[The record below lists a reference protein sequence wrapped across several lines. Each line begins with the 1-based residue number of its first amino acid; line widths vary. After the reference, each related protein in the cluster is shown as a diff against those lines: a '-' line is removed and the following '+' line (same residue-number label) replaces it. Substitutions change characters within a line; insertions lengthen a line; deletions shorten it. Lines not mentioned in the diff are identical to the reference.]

1 MVNYDDLKTLYKQF
15 SDLCK
20 TEGTERYP
28 KILLDTFGS
37 DNCNILTNSPD
48 YYDAYSITLGDY
60 IYGQSGESCLDIF
73 YFLNDFFDDIID
85 DSNKDDN
92 EPKTYEP
99 SMLHLALSW
108 CISEFISTCD
118 DLYDKLP
125 YIFCR
130 NITNTRLSEISQCAI
145 QFRNAV
151 LNIFADYVDIK
162 KLIIRHLNQKLDKK
176 KKQINNIL
184 ETVKKCQDECTL
196 IEKEIKEYEDMV

>member
-37 DNCNILTNSPD
+37 YNCNILTNIPD
-48 YYDAYSITLGDY
+48 YYLDYNITLGDY
-60 IYGQSGESCLDIF
+60 IYDQAGHSCLDIF
-73 YFLNDFFDDIID
+73 YPLNDFFDDIID
-85 DSNKDDN
+85 DSSKNN
-92 EPKTYEP
+92 KTYD
-99 SMLHLALSW
+99 LSTLQLTLSC
-108 CISEFISTCD
+108 CISEFMSTCD
-118 DLYDKLP
+118 ELNDKLP
-125 YIFCR
+125 YIFCCD
-130 NITNTRLSEISQCAI
+130 ITDTKISEISQCAI

-184 ETVKKCQDECTL
+184 ETVKEYQDECTL
-196 IEKEIKEYEDMV
+196 IEKQIKEYEDMV

>member
-1 MVNYDDLKTLYKQF
+1 MVSYDDLKTLYKQF

-28 KILLDTFGS
+28 KILIDTFGS
-37 DNCNILTNSPD
+37 YNCDILTNIPD
-48 YYDAYSITLGDY
+48 YYMDYNITLGDY
-60 IYGQSGESCLDIF
+60 IYDSEDLCLDIF
-73 YFLNDFFDDIID
+73 YQLNDFFDDIID

-99 SMLHLALSW
+99 SMLHLALSC
-108 CISEFISTCD
+108 CISKFMSTCD
-118 DLYDKLP
+118 ELNDKLP
-125 YIFCR
+125 YIFACD
-130 NITNTRLSEISQCAI
+130 ITDTKISEISQRAI

-184 ETVKKCQDECTL
+184 ETVKEYQNECTL
-196 IEKEIKEYEDMV
+196 IEKQIKEYEDMV

>member
-28 KILLDTFGS
+28 KILLDIFGS
-37 DNCNILTNSPD
+37 YNCNILTNIPD
-48 YYDAYSITLGDY
+48 YYLDYNITLGDY
-60 IYGQSGESCLDIF
+60 IYDQAGHSCLDIF
-73 YFLNDFFDDIID
+73 YPLNDFFDDIID
-85 DSNKDDN
+85 DSSKNN
-92 EPKTYEP
+92 KTYD
-99 SMLHLALSW
+99 LSTLQLTLSC
-108 CISEFISTCD
+108 CISEFMSTCD
-118 DLYDKLP
+118 ELNDKLP
-125 YIFCR
+125 YIFCCD
-130 NITNTRLSEISQCAI
+130 ITETKISEISQCAI

-184 ETVKKCQDECTL
+184 ETVKEYQDECIL
-196 IEKEIKEYEDMV
+196 IEKQIKEYEDMV

>member
-1 MVNYDDLKTLYKQF
+1 MVSYDDLKTLYKHF

-28 KILLDTFGS
+28 KILLDIFS
-37 DNCNILTNSPD
+37 SYNCDILTNIPD
-48 YYDAYSITLGDY
+48 YYMDYNITLGDY
-60 IYGQSGESCLDIF
+60 IYDSEDLCLDIF
-73 YFLNDFFDDIID
+73 YQLNDFFDDIID

-99 SMLHLALSW
+99 SMLHLALSC
-108 CISEFISTCD
+108 CISGFMSKCD
-118 DLYDKLP
+118 ELNDKLP
-125 YIFCR
+125 YIFCCD
-130 NITNTRLSEISQCAI
+130 ITDTKISEISQCVI

-184 ETVKKCQDECTL
+184 ETVKKYQDECTL
-196 IEKEIKEYEDMV
+196 IENEIKKYENMV

>member
-28 KILLDTFGS
+28 KILLDIFGS
-37 DNCNILTNSPD
+37 YNCNILTNIPD
-48 YYDAYSITLGDY
+48 YYLDYNITLGDY
-60 IYGQSGESCLDIF
+60 IYDPEDLCLDIF
-73 YFLNDFFDDIID
+73 YPLNDFFDDIID
-85 DSNKDDN
+85 DSSKNN
-92 EPKTYEP
+92 KTYD
-99 SMLHLALSW
+99 LSTLQLTLSC
-108 CISEFISTCD
+108 CISEFMSTCD
-118 DLYDKLP
+118 ELNDKLP
-125 YIFCR
+125 YIFCCD
-130 NITNTRLSEISQCAI
+130 ITDTKISEISQCTI

-184 ETVKKCQDECTL
+184 ETVNEYQDECTL
-196 IEKEIKEYEDMV
+196 IEKQIKEYEDMV

>member
-28 KILLDTFGS
+28 KILLDIFGS
-37 DNCNILTNSPD
+37 YNCDILTNIPD
-48 YYDAYSITLGDY
+48 YYMDYNITLGDY
-60 IYGQSGESCLDIF
+60 IYDSEDLCLDIF
-73 YFLNDFFDDIID
+73 YQLNDFFDDIID

-99 SMLHLALSW
+99 SMLHLALSC
-108 CISEFISTCD
+108 CISGFMSKCD
-118 DLYDKLP
+118 ELNDKLP
-125 YIFCR
+125 YIFACD
-130 NITNTRLSEISQCAI
+130 ITGTKISEISQRAI

-184 ETVKKCQDECTL
+184 ETVKEYQNECTL
-196 IEKEIKEYEDMV
+196 IEKQIKEYEDMV

>member
-28 KILLDTFGS
+28 KILLDIFGS
-37 DNCNILTNSPD
+37 YNCNILTNIPD
-48 YYDAYSITLGDY
+48 YYMDYNITLGDY
-60 IYGQSGESCLDIF
+60 IYDQAGHSCLDIF
-73 YFLNDFFDDIID
+73 YPLNDFFDDIID
-85 DSNKDDN
+85 DSNKN
-92 EPKTYEP
+92 NKTYD
-99 SMLHLALSW
+99 LSTLQLTLSC
-108 CISEFISTCD
+108 CISEFMSTCD
-118 DLYDKLP
+118 ELNDKLP
-125 YIFCR
+125 YIFCCD
-130 NITNTRLSEISQCAI
+130 ITDTKISEISQCAI

-184 ETVKKCQDECTL
+184 ETVKEYQDECTL
-196 IEKEIKEYEDMV
+196 IEKQIKEYEDMV

>member
-28 KILLDTFGS
+28 KILIDTFGGY
-37 DNCNILTNSPD
+37 NCDILTNIPD
-48 YYDAYSITLGDY
+48 YYMDYNITLGDY
-60 IYGQSGESCLDIF
+60 IYDSEDLCLDIF
-73 YFLNDFFDDIID
+73 YQLNDFFDDIID

-99 SMLHLALSW
+99 SMLHLALSC
-108 CISEFISTCD
+108 CISKFMSTCD
-118 DLYDKLP
+118 ELNDKLP
-125 YIFCR
+125 YIFACD
-130 NITNTRLSEISQCAI
+130 ITDTKISEISQRAI

-184 ETVKKCQDECTL
+184 ETVKKYQDECTL
-196 IEKEIKEYEDMV
+196 IEKQIKEYEDMV

>member
-28 KILLDTFGS
+28 KILLDIFGS
-37 DNCNILTNSPD
+37 YNCNILTNIPD
-48 YYDAYSITLGDY
+48 YYLDYNITLGDY
-60 IYGQSGESCLDIF
+60 IYDPEDLCLDIF
-73 YFLNDFFDDIID
+73 YSLNDFFDDIID
-85 DSNKDDN
+85 DSSKNN
-92 EPKTYEP
+92 KTYD
-99 SMLHLALSW
+99 LSTLQLTLSC
-108 CISEFISTCD
+108 CISEFMSTCD
-118 DLYDKLP
+118 ELNDKLP
-125 YIFCR
+125 YIFCCD
-130 NITNTRLSEISQCAI
+130 ITDTKISEISQCAI

-184 ETVKKCQDECTL
+184 ETVNEYQDECTL
-196 IEKEIKEYEDMV
+196 IEKQIKEYEDMV

>member
-28 KILLDTFGS
+28 KILLDIFGS
-37 DNCNILTNSPD
+37 YNCNILTNIPD
-48 YYDAYSITLGDY
+48 YYLDYNITLGDY
-60 IYGQSGESCLDIF
+60 IYDQAGHSCLDIF
-73 YFLNDFFDDIID
+73 YPLNDFFDDIID
-85 DSNKDDN
+85 DSSKNN
-92 EPKTYEP
+92 KTYD
-99 SMLHLALSW
+99 LSTLQLTLSC
-108 CISEFISTCD
+108 CISVFMSTCD
-118 DLYDKLP
+118 KLNDKLP
-125 YIFCR
+125 YIFCCD
-130 NITNTRLSEISQCAI
+130 ITDTKISEISQCAI

-184 ETVKKCQDECTL
+184 ENVKEYQNECTL
-196 IEKEIKEYEDMV
+196 IEKQIKEYEDMV

>member
-28 KILLDTFGS
+28 KILLDIFGS
-37 DNCNILTNSPD
+37 YNCNILTNIPD
-48 YYDAYSITLGDY
+48 YYLDYNITLGDY
-60 IYGQSGESCLDIF
+60 IYDQAGHSCLDIF
-73 YFLNDFFDDIID
+73 YPLNNFFDDIID
-85 DSNKDDN
+85 DSSKNN
-92 EPKTYEP
+92 KTYD
-99 SMLHLALSW
+99 LSTLQLTLSC
-108 CISEFISTCD
+108 CISEFMSTCD
-118 DLYDKLP
+118 ELNDKLP
-125 YIFCR
+125 YIFCCD
-130 NITNTRLSEISQCAI
+130 ITDTKISEISQCAI

-184 ETVKKCQDECTL
+184 ETVNEYQDECTL
-196 IEKEIKEYEDMV
+196 IEKQIKEYEDMV

>member
-28 KILLDTFGS
+28 KILIDTFGGY
-37 DNCNILTNSPD
+37 NCDILTNIPD
-48 YYDAYSITLGDY
+48 YYMDYNITLGDY
-60 IYGQSGESCLDIF
+60 IYDSEDLCLDIF
-73 YFLNDFFDDIID
+73 YQLNDFFDDIID

-99 SMLHLALSW
+99 SMLHLALSC
-108 CISEFISTCD
+108 CISKFMSTCD
-118 DLYDKLP
+118 ELNDKLP
-125 YIFCR
+125 YIFACD
-130 NITNTRLSEISQCAI
+130 ITDTKISEISQRAI

-184 ETVKKCQDECTL
+184 ETVKEYQNECTL
-196 IEKEIKEYEDMV
+196 IEKQIKEYEDMV

>member
-28 KILLDTFGS
+28 KILLDIFGS
-37 DNCNILTNSPD
+37 YNCNILTNIPD
-48 YYDAYSITLGDY
+48 YYLDYNITLGDY
-60 IYGQSGESCLDIF
+60 IYDQAGHSCLDIF
-73 YFLNDFFDDIID
+73 YPLNDFFDDIID
-85 DSNKDDN
+85 DSSKNN
-92 EPKTYEP
+92 KTYDL
-99 SMLHLALSW
+99 STLQLTLAC
-108 CISEFISTCD
+108 CISKFMSTCD
-118 DLYDKLP
+118 ELNDKLP
-125 YIFCR
+125 YIFCCD
-130 NITNTRLSEISQCAI
+130 ITDTKISEISQCAI

-184 ETVKKCQDECTL
+184 ETVKEYQDECTL
-196 IEKEIKEYEDMV
+196 IEKQIKEYEDMV

>member
-1 MVNYDDLKTLYKQF
+1 MVSYDDLKTLYKQF

-28 KILLDTFGS
+28 KILIDTFGS
-37 DNCNILTNSPD
+37 YNCDILTNIPD
-48 YYDAYSITLGDY
+48 YYMDYNITLGDY
-60 IYGQSGESCLDIF
+60 IYDSEDLCLDIF
-73 YFLNDFFDDIID
+73 YQLNDFFDDIID

-99 SMLHLALSW
+99 SMLHLALSC
-108 CISEFISTCD
+108 CISKFMSTCD
-118 DLYDKLP
+118 ELNDKLP
-125 YIFCR
+125 YIFACD
-130 NITNTRLSEISQCAI
+130 ITDTKISEISQRAI

-162 KLIIRHLNQKLDKK
+162 KLIIRYLNQKLDKK

-184 ETVKKCQDECTL
+184 ETVKEYQNECTL
-196 IEKEIKEYEDMV
+196 IEKQIKEYEDMV

>member
-1 MVNYDDLKTLYKQF
+1 MVNYDDLKILYKQF

-28 KILLDTFGS
+28 KILLDIFGS
-37 DNCNILTNSPD
+37 YNCNILTNIPD
-48 YYDAYSITLGDY
+48 YYLDYNITLGDY
-60 IYGQSGESCLDIF
+60 IYDQAGHSCLDIF
-73 YFLNDFFDDIID
+73 YPLNDFFDDIID
-85 DSNKDDN
+85 DSSKNN
-92 EPKTYEP
+92 KTYD
-99 SMLHLALSW
+99 LSTLQLTLSC
-108 CISEFISTCD
+108 CISEFMSTCD
-118 DLYDKLP
+118 ELNDKLP
-125 YIFCR
+125 YIFCCD
-130 NITNTRLSEISQCAI
+130 ITDTKISEISQCAI

-196 IEKEIKEYEDMV
+196 IEKQIKEYEDMV

>member
-28 KILLDTFGS
+28 KILLDIFGS
-37 DNCNILTNSPD
+37 YNCDILTNIPD
-48 YYDAYSITLGDY
+48 YYMDYNITLGDY
-60 IYGQSGESCLDIF
+60 IYDPEDLCLDIF
-73 YFLNDFFDDIID
+73 YPLNDFFDNIID
-85 DSNKDDN
+85 DN
-92 EPKTYEP
+92 ESKTYEP
-99 SMLHLALSW
+99 STLQLTLSR
-108 CISEFISTCD
+108 CISEFMSTCD
-118 DLYDKLP
+118 ELNDKLP
-125 YIFCR
+125 YIFCCD
-130 NITNTRLSEISQCAI
+130 ITDTKISEISQCAI

-184 ETVKKCQDECTL
+184 ETVNEYEDECTL
-196 IEKEIKEYEDMV
+196 IEKQIKEYEDMV